1 MCSSLSANA
10 TPAHACEKGQTETA
24 QTDGVCVRVCV
35 RSSARRKAAAAW
47 GVTVTAGRSSGR
59 KSHTLVVLP
68 GGETNS
74 CWRESRRPGRTGQE
88 TRASRKTCLE
98 KGSSS
103 GSGAN
108 WDWLTRPR
116 PPLLLLP
123 LLLRASEEI
132 QSQKKQ
138 KRQCGRLQRQSQLGN
153 RRYKAKFHAA
163 LKSRFIFPQNFALV
177 ASCCPDHI
185 HDPHRRSLSFF
196 EISVLF
202 VGTFSAGS
210 VSCGRVR
217 VRVESAFAWGRR
229 RRRSSQRWPEWGH
242 FGSSHTRASLSYVSK
257 GCRALEFELPPA
269 LPISGRNCRFT
280 FLSD

>member
-88 TRASRKTCLE
+88 TRASRKACLE

-116 PPLLLLP
+116 PPLLLP

-138 KRQCGRLQRQSQLGN
+138 KMQRQSQLGN

-185 HDPHRRSLSFF
+185 HDPHRRSLSFLRF
-196 EISVLF
+196 LYFLLELF
-202 VGTFSAGS
+202 RLEA
-210 VSCGRVR
+210 C
-217 VRVESAFAWGRR
+217 
-229 RRRSSQRWPEWGH
+229 
-242 FGSSHTRASLSYVSK
+242 RADGCVCVSK
-257 GCRALEFELPPA
+257 ARSRGGGGGGAARSVGQSGATLARHTHAPA
-269 LPISGRNCRFT
+269 
-280 FLSD
+280 